1 MYIYFCSFLQN
12 CTNTI
17 LEFMEINQEFKRLN
31 YKDKSKVNKKQF
43 SILKNSNIGDVLSL
57 GISPKFKTMPNEINK
72 KVYEESI
79 KNPIIKNLL
88 GEKYFNL
95 FQDIYYINKR
105 NINLEK
111 YGLKQII
118 HLPNKIEMYNE
129 FIEKNRKKF
138 DEKSNDGDKYVNSL
152 KECTK
157 KYFLTN

>member
-1 MYIYFCSFLQN
+1 
-12 CTNTI
+12 
-17 LEFMEINQEFKRLN
+17 MEINHEFKRIN

-43 SILKNSNIGDVLSL
+43 SILKYSNIGDVLSL
-57 GISPKFKTMPNEINK
+57 GISPKFKTKPNELNK
-72 KVYEESI
+72 KVYEEI
-79 KNPIIKNLL
+79 VKNPVIKNLL
-88 GEKYFNL
+88 NEKYFNL

-129 FIEKNRKKF
+129 FIENNRKIF
-138 DEKSNDGDKYVNSL
+138 NEKSNDGDEYVNSL